1 MTDEER
7 LKMTTLEQA
16 VWAAAYIQ
24 AVALFDDGV
33 VSNDDALSSSVTTAD
48 RHISDLRRV
57 LEQRRISEQTYA
69 LDQRH
74 KIRATAVDGRF
85 GVMHG
90 WQCACGY
97 TPPAGKD
104 PDEMMALHIA
114 HVGATMPPALAGKA
128 P

>member
-24 AVALFDDGV
+24 AVALLDDGV
-33 VSNDDALSSSVTTAD
+33 VSSDDALSSAVTTAD
-48 RHISDLRRV
+48 RHISDLRRTF
-57 LEQRRISEQTYA
+57 ERRRISEQTYD

-74 KIRATAVDGRF
+74 KLRAVDVEGLLDGSYRR
-85 GVMHG
+85 
-90 WQCACGY
+90 WQCSCGY

-104 PDEMMALHIA
+104 PDEMMALHFA
-114 HVGATMPPALAGKA
+114 HVGILAGKA

>member
-16 VWAAAYIQ
+16 VWAAAYVQ
-24 AVALFDDGV
+24 AVALFDDGP
-33 VSNDDALSSSVTTAD
+33 VSHDDALSSSITTAD

-57 LEQRRISEQTYA
+57 LEQRRTSEQTYA

-74 KIRATAVDGRF
+74 QIRAVGGGGAMTS
-85 GVMHG
+85 

-97 TPPAGKD
+97 MPPAGKD

-114 HVGATMPPALAGKA
+114 FVGATMPPVLEGKA